1 MAVKVRVSR
10 HFFPSAAYSFSKIF
24 NLRCLVVGDL
34 VWIYFSS
41 FTQYSL
47 MESRRIDSAERDE
60 ETATIASTTVPVT
73 RPTPTVRQ
81 TGAAGGGPCAVELR
95 IWDGG
100 GAGAARLVGQY
111 CDSAPAL
118 CARAALA
125 NATRVPRPCSPP
137 DG

>member
-1 MAVKVRVSR
+1 M
-10 HFFPSAAYSFSKIF
+10 PLTYNI
-24 NLRCLVVGDL
+24 RCLLVGDL

-47 MESRRIDSAERDE
+47 VESRRTDSAEREE
-60 ETATIASTTVPVT
+60 ETATATSTATPLT
-73 RPTPTVRQ
+73 RPTPTVKQ
-81 TGAAGGGPCAVELR
+81 TGLAGGGPCAVELR

-100 GAGAARLVGQY
+100 GTGAARLVGQY

>member
-1 MAVKVRVSR
+1 M
-10 HFFPSAAYSFSKIF
+10 
-24 NLRCLVVGDL
+24 
-34 VWIYFSS
+34 WIYFSS

-47 MESRRIDSAERDE
+47 VESRRADSAERE
-60 ETATIASTTVPVT
+60 EDAAAATSAAPVLP
-73 RPTPTVRQ
+73 RPTPPERA
-81 TGAAGGGPCAVELR
+81 TGAAGVGPCAVELR

-111 CDSAPAL
+111 CDAAPAL